1 MHIGYCRVSTGKQ
14 AASIEAQEAQ
24 LKKAGCE
31 IVYKD
36 ENESAVLQL
45 CRSGLI
51 CCANA
56 PCVIGF
62 RSVQVEAIRTGS
74 HPSGGWLVSAFFLVV
89 PERRGVACRARSARR
104 SRHGVALGP
113 AVCPRNGTTFAL

>member
-36 ENESAVLQL
+36 ENESGGKRSRPQLNKALEHIRKGDVLLVCKLDRLSRSMIDLLTISSRSMKRAQ
-45 CRSGLI
+45 RSGAWVKQSKLS
-51 CCANA
+51 
-56 PCVIGF
+56 PLPVG
-62 RSVQVEAIRTGS
+62 
-74 HPSGGWLVSAFFLVV
+74 
-89 PERRGVACRARSARR
+89 
-104 SRHGVALGP
+104 
-113 AVCPRNGTTFAL
+113 